1 MVATPNIFLNPF
13 SFSVRLPIAIP
24 VATTILQLDLVTLS
38 QPKALLLNFQHHFSA
53 L

>member
-1 MVATPNIFLNPF
+1 LWC
-13 SFSVRLPIAIP
+13 
-24 VATTILQLDLVTLS
+24 TILELDLVPLS